1 MEHRPSH
8 DAVTWDPRN
17 TNGPSG
23 DEPRNAQSQA
33 GAVIGSGA
41 LVDGR
46 YRLESI
52 IGAGGMGVVWAAT
65 HERLDRKV
73 ALKQIPLVVPGGEPA
88 ERIRART
95 LREARITAS
104 LNEVDGV
111 VRIANYFDDEHNVW
125 LELEYLDALN
135 LAELIQATGGLPPA
149 EVAWIGARVAR
160 ALAGGHELE
169 PPVQHR
175 DIKPGNVLVS
185 RDAAAVKLSDYG
197 ISRRDGDPAVTMIGA
212 IHATLPYAA
221 PEVVRE
227 HFTTVES
234 DIWSLGATLY
244 HAVEGRL
251 PYGDHDSNQS
261 LIEAVRAA
269 DIQPMGRAGPQLGPI
284 LERMLVVNPAS
295 RIDADT
301 AAEKLERIAAPLGAQ
316 TRTHLSHYR
325 PHRRTT
331 LVHETVTRP
340 TPEPVAPQRKRG
352 RLVALG
358 ALVLVVLAGLGVG
371 IGAAVA
377 AWPRTVV
384 PAADD
389 RARGAPDQRR
399 DPRPAR
405 AGRVRRPGQPVARR
419 RPVPPRRP
427 ARAQGVGRDHRRPGR
442 QLRVLHRADPKGSS
456 VTAALT
462 IEVGDGNTPPTR
474 AGPPSTSAA
483 SRSSPAPRRRN
494 RGSAATRTSSSPTAA
509 RSGFRLLP
517 HAGQQRRLRPALLAR
532 RHRRRGVVRQT
543 GAATP
548 CPPPPP
554 GAPRSTW
561 AASTPAGCSTAAWS
575 RRSRRRRPRLQPVEL
590 RARVVQGGCRAR
602 GGQPA
607 VPHAVPADR
616 HDRRLPRAADVRGVG
631 VRRERLRGVRR
642 GRAPGRGR
650 PGSLGDRAVRLLRPG
665 RVRRPVRT
673 GPEARHRGRRQ
684 APPAPS

>member
-1 MEHRPSH
+1 VSDDVRRLAPDTDSLARRIPYGTPAGTLCVLGPEGGVQVVPGTPHLVTFGRAAADVDVALGVEDPAVSRLHGRIAHDGRKWRLTNTGNLPIRFPGSDLLLQHQDEPLSRGYTPLFIKTDAGEHVLEVLVTARETPRARPRPDGSAPLLTTIADRQRAEPQPDHRPAREGGPHPAGPPPPRRRGLTGVERRPSH

-23 DEPRNAQSQA
+23 DEPGNAQSQA

-185 RDAAAVKLSDYG
+185 RDGAAVKLSDYG

-269 DIQPMGRAGPQLGPI
+269 DIQPMERAGPQLGPI

-316 TRTHLSHYR
+316 TSMHLSH
-325 PHRRTT
+325 
-331 LVHETVTRP
+331 
-340 TPEPVAPQRKRG
+340 
-352 RLVALG
+352 
-358 ALVLVVLAGLGVG
+358 
-371 IGAAVA
+371 
-377 AWPRTVV
+377 
-384 PAADD
+384 
-389 RARGAPDQRR
+389 
-399 DPRPAR
+399 
-405 AGRVRRPGQPVARR
+405 
-419 RPVPPRRP
+419 
-427 ARAQGVGRDHRRPGR
+427 
-442 QLRVLHRADPKGSS
+442 
-456 VTAALT
+456 
-462 IEVGDGNTPPTR
+462 
-474 AGPPSTSAA
+474 
-483 SRSSPAPRRRN
+483 
-494 RGSAATRTSSSPTAA
+494 
-509 RSGFRLLP
+509 
-517 HAGQQRRLRPALLAR
+517 
-532 RHRRRGVVRQT
+532 
-543 GAATP
+543 
-548 CPPPPP
+548 
-554 GAPRSTW
+554 
-561 AASTPAGCSTAAWS
+561 
-575 RRSRRRRPRLQPVEL
+575 
-590 RARVVQGGCRAR
+590 
-602 GGQPA
+602 
-607 VPHAVPADR
+607 
-616 HDRRLPRAADVRGVG
+616 
-631 VRRERLRGVRR
+631 
-642 GRAPGRGR
+642 
-650 PGSLGDRAVRLLRPG
+650 
-665 RVRRPVRT
+665 
-673 GPEARHRGRRQ
+673 
-684 APPAPS
+684 

>member
-1 MEHRPSH
+1 
-8 DAVTWDPRN
+8 
-17 TNGPSG
+17 
-23 DEPRNAQSQA
+23 
-33 GAVIGSGA
+33 VIGSGA

-73 ALKQIPLVVPGGEPA
+73 ALKQIPLVVNGGEPA

-160 ALAGGHELE
+160 ALAGGHALD

-175 DIKPGNVLVS
+175 DIKPGNVLVG
-185 RDAAAVKLSDYG
+185 RDGDTVKLSDYG
-197 ISRRDGDPAVTMIGA
+197 ISRRDRDPAVTMIGA

-227 HFTTVES
+227 YSTTVES

-269 DIQPMGRAGPQLGPI
+269 DIRPMGRAGPQLGPI
-284 LERMLVVNPAS
+284 LERMLVVNPTS

-301 AAEKLERIAAPLGAQ
+301 AAEELERIAAPLGAQ
-316 TRTHLSHYR
+316 TRTHLGRYR
-325 PHRRTT
+325 PHRRTA

-340 TPEPVAPQRKRG
+340 APEPVAPKRG
-352 RLVALG
+352 RGRKVALG

-377 AWPRTVV
+377 GWPRTAAPPPTTT
-384 PAADD
+384 PAAPPTN
-389 RARGAPDQRR
+389 AAIPGLPAQVGYVALANPSPDV
-399 DPRPAR
+399 DPCRLADLPALK
-405 AGRVRRPGQPVARR
+405 ALGEVT
-419 RPVPPRRP
+419 
-427 ARAQGVGRDHRRPGR
+427 
-442 QLRVLHRADPKGSS
+442 ADPGANFASCTVQIEKGSS
-456 VTAALT
+456 VAAALT
-462 IEVGDGNTPPTR
+462 IEVGDGNTPTN
-474 AGPPSTSAA
+474 
-483 SRSSPAPRRRN
+483 PRRPAIDLGGVTLLSGATPTKPGFGCYTYLVLADRSQIEVSGYYPA
-494 RGSAATRTSSSPTAA
+494 RGSSDDYDRLCSIADIGAA
-509 RSGFRLLP
+509 
-517 HAGQQRRLRPALLAR
+517 
-532 RHRRRGVVRQT
+532 GVVRQI
-543 GAATP
+543 
-548 CPPPPP
+548 
-554 GAPRSTW
+554 
-561 AASTPAGCSTAAWS
+561 ASGN
-575 RRSRRRRPRLQPVEL
+575 
-590 RARVVQGGCRAR
+590 
-602 GGQPA
+602 
-607 VPHAVPADR
+607 AVPATEGRGATIALSGLDACGLLDR
-616 HDRRLPRAADVRGVG
+616 SLVPEVATAPSTGYNRWSCVLGSAKEGAERVEVNLQFRPQFEPTGTIGPYRVRQTSGSSEYGVRGCAVY
-631 VRRERLRGVRR
+631 VEVVHQAAV
-642 GRAPGRGR
+642 APGRSEIVR
-650 PGSLGDRAVRLLRPG
+650 FGSFGQAGYDDQCARAQKLATAAIGKL
-665 RVRRPVRT
+665 
-673 GPEARHRGRRQ
+673 
-684 APPAPS
+684 PAPS

>member
-1 MEHRPSH
+1 M
-8 DAVTWDPRN
+8 
-17 TNGPSG
+17 
-23 DEPRNAQSQA
+23 
-33 GAVIGSGA
+33 IGSGA

-377 AWPRTVV
+377 AWSRTEVPPPTTA
-384 PAADD
+384 PAAPPTNAAIPGLPTQVGYVALANPSPDVD
-389 RARGAPDQRR
+389 PCRLADLPALKALGEVTVDPGANFASCTVQI
-399 DPRPAR
+399 
-405 AGRVRRPGQPVARR
+405 Q
-419 RPVPPRRP
+419 
-427 ARAQGVGRDHRRPGR
+427 
-442 QLRVLHRADPKGSS
+442 KGSS

-462 IEVGDGNTPPTR
+462 IEVGDGNTPTNPRRPAIDLGGITLLSGATPTKPGFGCYTYLVLADRSQVEVSGYYPTR
-474 AGPPSTSAA
+474 G
-483 SRSSPAPRRRN
+483 
-494 RGSAATRTSSSPTAA
+494 G
-509 RSGFRLLP
+509 
-517 HAGQQRRLRPALLAR
+517 QRRLRPALLDR
-532 RHRRRGVVRQT
+532 RHRRRGRRAADRERQHRARHRGPGRQDRLGRPRRLRAARPQPGPGDHD
-543 GAATP
+543 GAI
-548 CPPPPP
+548 
-554 GAPRSTW
+554 
-561 AASTPAGCSTAAWS
+561 
-575 RRSRRRRPRLQPVEL
+575 PRLQPVEL
-590 RARVVQGGCRAR
+590 RARVVQGGRRAR

-631 VRRERLRGVRR
+631 VRRERMRGVRR

-684 APPAPS
+684 APRPELIRV